1 MNVHSLIPVLRRAA
15 LAVLLCLPA
24 AAATPS
30 MVITIDNEAI
40 MQSRVE
46 VGFLKDSPA
55 DNAVIKMYEGASTTG
70 DVDITMRLTQKG
82 DVRSAT
88 LTHAGTYTLSFSGFL
103 TSCSPRLYLTL
114 PDLAGASYVALFT
127 AKGDVTS
134 SRITLKDIVCDNNA
148 KKYIQFQSDGSIRV
162 TAPK

>member
-1 MNVHSLIPVLRRAA
+1 MNAYSLTPALRWIA

-24 AAATPS
+24 AAGTPS
-30 MVITIDNEAI
+30 MTITFDQKAWK
-40 MQSRVE
+40 QSRVE
-46 VGFLKDSPA
+46 LGFLKDAPS
-55 DNAVIKMYEGASTTG
+55 DNAVIKIYEGATTTG
-70 DVDITMRLTQKG
+70 DVDVTMQLTQKG
-82 DVRSAT
+82 NPSAL
-88 LTHAGTYTLSFSGFL
+88 LTRPGTYTLTFTGFL
-103 TSCSPRLYLTL
+103 SSCSPRLYLTL

-127 AKGDVTS
+127 AMGDKKS